1 MNDEKEIALVI
12 AANIQRY
19 MDINHLTR
27 RELAQKVGVSVAS
40 VGFWCSGAKIPRMD
54 KVDRMCSIF
63 DCERSD
69 ILLEFTPSFSPSPT
83 LTLTPPE
90 EELITD
96 YRKLNDIGKEEAK
109 KRVYELTMIEDYTQ
123 EGDAKKDGRASA

>member
-90 EELITD
+90 EEHIRM
-96 YRKLNDIGKEEAK
+96 YRAVD
-109 KRVYELTMIEDYTQ
+109 D
-123 EGDAKKDGRASA
+123 DGRQLIDNLTSTLYWQKEKTESGKSEAG